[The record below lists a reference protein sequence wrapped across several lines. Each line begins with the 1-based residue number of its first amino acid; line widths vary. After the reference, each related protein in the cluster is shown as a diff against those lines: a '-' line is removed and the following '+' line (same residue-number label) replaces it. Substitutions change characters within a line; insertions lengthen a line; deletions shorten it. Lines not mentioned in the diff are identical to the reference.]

1 MSGDQLTIR
10 MSLFGF
16 ALSLATAAMS
26 AAGWNNPFLICGLF
40 ASGALLFLAALFWPV
55 VVARVRFA
63 SKFGGFV
70 DRSVGLRAAMWGVC
84 VLAFFPAIYF
94 TVQAAQRQPQ
104 QVASGNSVEKE
115 GSEFLADTPIQKAY
129 KADFKNYL
137 RVFEAIQFDGNKG
150 QTKLI
155 GNRQDI
161 FDFDGNSKFFAIYIP
176 KQI

>member
-1 MSGDQLTIR
+1 
-10 MSLFGF
+10 
-16 ALSLATAAMS
+16 
-26 AAGWNNPFLICGLF
+26 
-40 ASGALLFLAALFWPV
+40 
-55 VVARVRFA
+55 
-63 SKFGGFV
+63 
-70 DRSVGLRAAMWGVC
+70 MWGVC